1 MAWRVRRITG
11 GRRLT
16 EDLALESTR
25 IVEYEVDNPQN
36 PERPFGPFTLEL
48 PATLSEAQM
57 RERIEEDARKLTG
70 LAIGG

>member
-16 EDLALESTR
+16 EDLALEATR
-25 IVEYEVDNPQN
+25 IVEYEVDNPTN
-36 PERPFGPFTLEL
+36 PERPFGPFTIEL
-48 PATLSEAQM
+48 PHTLSEQQM
-57 RERIEEDARKLTG
+57 RDRIEEDARKMTG